1 MYVNCNNL
9 VNMENLRWNQ
19 TTRINSDIKCDY
31 LEIIAEDII
40 ALTSDRKLFI
50 YDMVFFNINF

>member
-9 VNMENLRWNQ
+9 VNMESLRWNQ
-19 TTRINSDIKCDY
+19 TSRINSDIKCEY

-50 YDMVFFNINF
+50 YDMVFSI